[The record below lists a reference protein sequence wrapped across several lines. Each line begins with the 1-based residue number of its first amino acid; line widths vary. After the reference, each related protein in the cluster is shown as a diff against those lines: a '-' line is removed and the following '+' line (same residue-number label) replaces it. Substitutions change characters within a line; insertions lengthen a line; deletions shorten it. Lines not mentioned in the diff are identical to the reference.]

1 MAVHSTDGY
10 REREARAASRAA
22 GRKKKNA
29 KPKRRSRDGGHK
41 SKEGTRSARQAI
53 AKPAPSPEKQ
63 KVKVSRQASQKTG
76 RAFSVVD
83 LFSGAGGLSEGFR
96 EAGFTVLAGTDNDPD
111 AMATYSLNFPEAAA
125 ITGDIR
131 DPSVKKRVL
140 EHARAASIVVGG
152 PPCQAFSQVRN
163 HTRMIDDP
171 RNSLYREFVNVLR
184 DALPM
189 AFLME
194 NVTGMDQ
201 MGVREQILS
210 DLSLDGEYRV
220 LAQVVDA
227 ADFGVPQTRKRLLF
241 IGVRAGS
248 GMSAPTLSGTGAAG
262 AVDLERRVSS
272 KKSIYSLRVQQ
283 PLLNSGTLFALE
295 SPDDLSVV
303 SAEDAISDL
312 AWLPSGNRD
321 DRLLYPEVPGAKTA
335 YQRAMRAGA
344 DPYITNVQVPRMQR
358 DTVTRLSSIP
368 PGGNFRDLQGHLLER
383 YISGDK
389 WGQDNGS
396 GKLSRKHFYAY
407 RRLHGGIWAWTLNTK
422 ADSVYHY
429 DVPRALSVRE
439 FARLQ
444 SFPDRFTF
452 TTDQRAGF
460 LPGRH
465 DGGPSHSRYRQVGNA
480 VPPLLAKAAANKIMQ
495 QLLQYAEARS
505 SRVG

>member
-1 MAVHSTDGY
+1 MAVSTDGY
-10 REREARAASRAA
+10 RARRVKTGGSTSDPR
-22 GRKKKNA
+22 KNA
-29 KPKRRSRDGGHK
+29 NLKRGFGDGTSKPKGGK
-41 SKEGTRSARQAI
+41 RPA
-53 AKPAPSPEKQ
+53 APSPEKQ
-63 KVKVSRQASQKTG
+63 KGKVTRQASQ
-76 RAFSVVD
+76 RVQAFSVVD

-96 EAGFTVLAGTDNDPD
+96 DAGFTVLAGIDNDPD

-131 DPSVKKRVL
+131 NPSVKMRVL
-140 EHARAASIVVGG
+140 EYARAASIVVGG

-210 DLSLDGEYRV
+210 DLSLDGEYQI

-248 GMSAPTLSGTGAAG
+248 GMSAPTLCGTGAAQ
-262 AVDLERRVSS
+262 ALDLERRVRDN
-272 KKSIYSLRVQQ
+272 KSIYSLRVQQ
-283 PLLNSGTLFALE
+283 PLLNTGILAALE
-295 SPDDLSVV
+295 NPDDLSVV

-321 DRLLYPEVPGAKTA
+321 DRLLYAEVPGAKSG

-344 DPYITNVQVPRMQR
+344 DPFITNVQVPRMQR

-368 PGGNFRDLQGHLLER
+368 PGGNFRDLHGHLLER

-429 DVPRALSVRE
+429 AIPRALSVRE

-444 SFPDRFTF
+444 SFPDRFNF
-452 TTDQRAGF
+452 TTDQRAGL

-465 DGGPSHSRYRQVGNA
+465 DGGPAHSRYRQAGNA
-480 VPPLLAKAAANKIMQ
+480 VPPLLAKAAANEILK
-495 QLLQYAEARS
+495 QLLQYVEACS
-505 SRVG
+505 SRAG